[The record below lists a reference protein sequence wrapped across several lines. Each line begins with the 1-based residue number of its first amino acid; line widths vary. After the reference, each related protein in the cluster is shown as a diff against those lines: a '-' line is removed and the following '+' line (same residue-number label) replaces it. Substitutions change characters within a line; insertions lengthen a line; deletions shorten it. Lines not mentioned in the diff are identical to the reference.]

1 MGIKT
6 NPDGKKPRS
15 YGTQANPR
23 THDVGSIG
31 STFRQD
37 GPVGERKRKQPTTK
51 TTLDLET
58 ELFKALK
65 LHAVTEGTSMRD
77 LVDQYI
83 RAGLASDGVT
93 INP

>member
-6 NPDGKKPRS
+6 PDGKKPRS
-15 YGTQANPR
+15 YGAKASPDVN
-23 THDVGSIG
+23 DVGSIG

-37 GPVGERKRKQPTTK
+37 EEPGERKRKQPTTK

-58 ELFKALK
+58 TLFKALK

-77 LVDQYI
+77 LVDEYV
-83 RAGLASDGVT
+83 RAGLEGDGVT
-93 INP
+93 VNP